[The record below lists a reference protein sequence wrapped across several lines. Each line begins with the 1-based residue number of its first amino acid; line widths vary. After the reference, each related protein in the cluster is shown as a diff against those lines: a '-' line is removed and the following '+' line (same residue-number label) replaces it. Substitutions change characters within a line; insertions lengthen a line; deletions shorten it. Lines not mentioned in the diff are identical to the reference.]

1 MDPGG
6 IRGTVGLCHQHGA
19 AMNSHVV
26 LFNRGILPT
35 YLVVHFKPNETA
47 WDVKEIE
54 MYADQHLRTL
64 LCDAINLDQLPP
76 ATQASLIGA
85 LNAARDG
92 ALINTAA
99 SRSAEMFIAG
109 SSL

>member
-1 MDPGG
+1 LGHKGG
-6 IRGTVGLCHQHGA
+6 V
-19 AMNSHVV
+19 MNSHVV

-35 YLVVHFKPNETA
+35 YLVVHFKPNDTA

-64 LCDAINLDQLPP
+64 LCDAINLDQLPA

-85 LNAARDG
+85 LNEAREG
-92 ALINTAA
+92 ALID
-99 SRSAEMFIAG
+99 RSASGSPTRSAGMFVD
-109 SSL
+109 

>member
-1 MDPGG
+1 
-6 IRGTVGLCHQHGA
+6 
-19 AMNSHVV
+19 MNSHVV

-54 MYADQHLRTL
+54 MYADQPLRTL
-64 LCDAINLDQLPP
+64 LCDAINFDQLPP

-85 LNAARDG
+85 LNEARDG
-92 ALINTAA
+92 ALINRPASGSA
-99 SRSAEMFIAG
+99 SRSAGKFSAG
-109 SSL
+109 SSTRAE